1 MNPSAYPGVYWA
13 IPVWFADGT
22 SAAVPVR
29 NYLQHGLGEQS
40 KRAQAAKQRLT
51 SAIARDK
58 IKADKGGVY
67 RIDGREIGALSIERV
82 FMGKGAPDEIQ
93 DVLWLAGR
101 YGLTDAGSVGTYA
114 DRNIGM
120 DCGGF
125 VACLWGIGKPLNGS
139 AVQGSTGFKPRSF
152 WNFDRSKRRA
162 RVDDIAI
169 GDAIIFFSH
178 MKGDDTDL
186 ASTDP
191 ALGGEAYHIGAV
203 GGVTVKSGA
212 IDLGIMESS
221 GAQAVTGGDGVNY
234 RISYDL
240 PIKTAKGLVYGDA
253 GQNAKKQ
260 GIRLYFV
267 GKAGNCVPYLP
278 NGISYEGL

>member
-13 IPVWFADGT
+13 IPVWLADGT
-22 SAAVPVR
+22 AAAVPVR
-29 NYLQHGLGEQS
+29 NYLQLGLGEQS
-40 KRAQAAKQRLT
+40 KRAQAAKQKLT
-51 SAIARDK
+51 AAIARDK
-58 IKADKGGVY
+58 VKADKGGVY
-67 RIDGREIGALSIERV
+67 SFDGRPVAGLSIDRV

-93 DVLWLAGR
+93 DVLWLASR
-101 YGLTDAGSVGTYA
+101 YGLTDAGNVNTYA
-114 DRNIGM
+114 DRNLGM

-125 VACLWGIGKPLNGS
+125 VACLWGIGKPINGS
-139 AVQGSTGFKPRSF
+139 AVQGSTGFKPRTF
-152 WNFDRSKRRA
+152 WGFDRGKRRA
-162 RVDDIAI
+162 RVEDIAV

-203 GGVTVKSGA
+203 GGITVKSGA

-221 GAQAVTGGDGVNY
+221 GAKAVTGGDGVNY
-234 RISYDL
+234 RIRTDL
-240 PIKTAKGLVYGDA
+240 PIKTAKGLVYGEA

-260 GIRLYFV
+260 NVRVYFV

-278 NGISYEGL
+278 NGFSYDEP